1 MIPSPR
7 ITTPSNSVRF
17 TPPTQD
23 GLDDS
28 GASGLVS
35 LKRPAL
41 TPPDQDHSA
50 SRHHWLTVPRRH
62 PTSRA
67 TAAADSPATTRAT
80 ASRCTPRSNRASPRH
95 KTLLQQV
102 VHPPPEPAVRLVWRR
117 LVSMRCVAGGCSPF
131 RVLESVGAV
140 VPVRRVVVPR
150 AATSCLM
157 SCGLWWRRC
166 EGGVWGRSGPVWGRC
181 CGRRS
186 LFAWGRGRCCWL
198 VLGLGF
204 GCLVPLG
211 RRPWW
216 AVGRGSA
223 SRVMGPRVGL
233 MVRGYGQYHGVV
245 PARAP
250 DVET

>member
-1 MIPSPR
+1 MPVPARRLPTHPSGGCGLGQAR
-7 ITTPSNSVRF
+7 
-17 TPPTQD
+17 PTQD

-102 VHPPPEPAVRLVWRR
+102 VHPPPEPAQQTLADATFALPGQVVLIAGAALDDTVD
-117 LVSMRCVAGGCSPF
+117 VA
-131 RVLESVGAV
+131 L
-140 VPVRRVVVPR
+140 
-150 AATSCLM
+150 
-157 SCGLWWRRC
+157 
-166 EGGVWGRSGPVWGRC
+166 GRSRVELER
-181 CGRRS
+181 
-186 LFAWGRGRCCWL
+186 
-198 VLGLGF
+198 
-204 GCLVPLG
+204 LG
-211 RRPWW
+211 R
-216 AVGRGSA
+216 
-223 SRVMGPRVGL
+223 SRSSLVAL
-233 MVRGYGQYHGVV
+233 S
-245 PARAP
+245 
-250 DVET
+250 

>member
-1 MIPSPR
+1 MKR
-7 ITTPSNSVRF
+7 TAEDAAKTRVA
-17 TPPTQD
+17 
-23 GLDDS
+23 LLE
-28 GASGLVS
+28 AA
-35 LKRPAL
+35 LK
-41 TPPDQDHSA
+41 SFEE
-50 SRHHWLTVPRRH
+50 
-62 PTSRA
+62 
-67 TAAADSPATTRAT
+67 
-80 ASRCTPRSNRASPRH
+80 
-95 KTLLQQV
+95 KG
-102 VHPPPEPAVRLVWRR
+102 WR
-117 LVSMRCVAGGCSPF
+117 GGCSPF
-131 RVLESVGAV
+131 RVLELVGAV
-140 VPVRRVVVPR
+140 VLVRRVVVPR
-150 AATSCLM
+150 TVTSCLM

-166 EGGVWGRSGPVWGRC
+166 EGGAWGRSGPVWRRC